1 MNHGKSVHPGRL
13 TTIKPLDLRRTYARR
28 LFEEGT
34 PPVIIQQNLGHSD
47 LKTTLGYMGD
57 IDIDQRRPPVIY
69 DQPDLIAFRGLF
81 DTTGRL
87 RTQSA

>member
-1 MNHGKSVHPGRL
+1 MNHGKAVYPGLL
-13 TTIKPLDLRRTYARR
+13 TTIKPHDLRRTYARR

-69 DQPDLIAFRGLF
+69 DQPDLRVFADLF
-81 DTTGRL
+81 E
-87 RTQSA
+87 QSA